1 MTSKKTFQEM
11 VNQAQDSFD
20 YEDCRPGRSR
30 YPRGSRERVVPE
42 HIRKEIEERRR
53 RERDAGGK

>member
-1 MTSKKTFQEM
+1 MSTEKFEDLIRANPDQFDEM
-11 VNQAQDSFD
+11 
-20 YEDCRPGRSR
+20 DCRPGRSR